1 MTPLAF
7 VRVARALA
15 TLSKD
20 PSTKVGAVIVG
31 PDLEIRAVGYNGFPR
46 GVVDDPERYENRDL
60 KYDFITHAEMNA
72 ICNAARAGTGTKDCS
87 LVVTS
92 LYPCGEC
99 AKAII
104 QAGIKTIYAPAQQAN
119 GRWDDSLT
127 TAEVMFQEAG
137 IEVVRYDISND
148 YLR

>member
-15 TLSKD
+15 SLSKD

-46 GVVDDPERYENRDL
+46 GVVDDPDRYADRDL
-60 KYDFITHAEMNA
+60 KYDYIVHAEANA
-72 ICNAARAGTGTKDCS
+72 IANAARAGTSTLGCS

-92 LYPCGEC
+92 LYPCGDC
-99 AKAII
+99 AKVII
-104 QAGIKTIYAPAQQAN
+104 QAGIKKIYAPKPHTGNWA
-119 GRWDDSLT
+119 DSMT
-127 TAEVMFQEAG
+127 VAEQMFQEAG
-137 IEVVRYDISND
+137 VEIVHYEDD
-148 YLR
+148 GDLR